1 MDFNE
6 RMDQY
11 VDMLDNSIMKVM
23 VRPSD
28 IYHRVLYDSMDYSL
42 FTGGKRIRPILCLE
56 ACRVFSGSPDKAIAY
71 AVAIEMIHT
80 YSLVHDDLPSMDN
93 DDYRRG
99 QLTNHKEFGED
110 IAILAGDGLL
120 NSAYEA
126 SLATIMAY
134 ESLEDRNRGIE
145 ALYEISKYSGADGM
159 IAGQVVDVRTESK
172 NFDQARLIYMYENKT
187 AGLIRGGLVAGAI
200 MGGASREEI
209 EIIRKFG
216 FNLGLAYQIQDDL
229 LDLDEDII
237 IDKPTYP
244 ALLGEE
250 RAKEAMEFYSKEALS
265 LLKSLNNENTNFLE
279 DLTLKLVDRQV

>member
-6 RMDQY
+6 RIDQY
-11 VDMLDNSIMKVM
+11 IYKLDNSIMKVM

-56 ACRVFSGSPDKAIAY
+56 ACRVFSGNPDKAMPY

-126 SLATIMAY
+126 SLSTIMAY
-134 ESLEDRNRGIE
+134 ESLEDRNMGIE

-159 IAGQVVDVRTESK
+159 IAGQVVDMRTEFK
-172 NFDQARLIYMYENKT
+172 DFDQAKLIYMYENKT

-209 EIIRKFG
+209 EIIREFG

-250 RAKEAMEFYSKEALS
+250 KAKEAMEFYSKEAIR
-265 LLKSLNNENTNFLE
+265 LLKGLNNENTKFLE
-279 DLTLKLVDRQV
+279 DLTLKLVDRQI